1 MSIELTKEEKI
12 QRIAEKFEGILDILD
27 LDLSDESLRQ
37 TPYRIAKMYVEDLF
51 SGLDPE
57 TFPKVT
63 LFKDNAEQDPQSN
76 MIFMKLKFSSMCEHH
91 FIPMNGT
98 AYVAYVPNGKLFGFS
113 TIPKIIHFFSK
124 RPQLQER
131 LSAQIAEALSTFSES
146 EHVAVS
152 LHAQHQCMIAR
163 GAESLDSLVITHVL
177 RGDFNANE
185 TLRNDFLNLV
195 NAHKPTNN

>member
-1 MSIELTKEEKI
+1 
-12 QRIAEKFEGILDILD
+12 
-27 LDLSDESLRQ
+27 
-37 TPYRIAKMYVEDLF
+37 
-51 SGLDPE
+51 
-57 TFPKVT
+57 
-63 LFKDNAEQDPQSN
+63 
-76 MIFMKLKFSSMCEHH
+76 MCEHH

-124 RPQLQER
+124 LPQLQER